1 VEECSKERF
10 CAFQSGECINKEMLC
25 NGKSK
30 FNLIRTKSYWKFEKA
45 KQIAIIYLTGVLSGM
60 VNMNAFHTNYGVCEK
75 VNLISSNKH
84 YYKLIKGEKK
94 CSEDNL
100 CTIENGECIS
110 NVFLCNRKG
119 KFNVFTYKKHYWK
132 LLKGKEECSKEKKC
146 FFTNGK
152 CLEKRDFCWGK
163 NAQYNYTC
171 SNGKSCSECIQ
182 NEIMCSGKGKFNFF
196 TK

>member
-1 VEECSKERF
+1 MRK
-10 CAFQSGECINKEMLC
+10 G
-25 NGKSK
+25 K
-30 FNLIRTKSYWKFEKA
+30 FNVF
-45 KQIAIIYLTGVLSGM
+45 TGK
-60 VNMNAFHTNYGVCEK
+60 Y
-75 VNLISSNKH
+75 
-84 YYKLIKGEKK
+84 YYKLIKGQEK
-94 CSEDNL
+94 CSEDNV

-110 NVFLCNRKG
+110 NVFWCNQKG
-119 KFNVFTYKKHYWK
+119 KFNFFTKNIIKK

-171 SNGKSCSECIQ
+171 SKKKSCSECIH
-182 NEIMCSGKGKFNFF
+182 NEIMCSGNGKFNFF